1 MIEGAPGHGEGH
13 NSGMP
18 LNIVA
23 ALAVKKVMEREHLQG
38 TIRLWPGVAEELV
51 GTKAYY
57 VRAGMFKDV
66 DVCLFAH
73 VAANLGVSWGA
84 VAESERPGVAWSTCS
99 RAKARTPPARRGA
112 ARARSMRWS

>member
-1 MIEGAPGHGEGH
+1 
-13 NSGMP
+13 
-18 LNIVA
+18 
-23 ALAVKKVMEREHLQG
+23 MEREHLPG

-73 VAANLGVSWGA
+73 VAANLSVAWGA
-84 VAESERPGVAWSTCS
+84 SLNQNGLVSIEYSFKGESAHAAGA
-99 RAKARTPPARRGA
+99 RGA
-112 ARARSMRWS
+112 AEAPWTP